1 MGDLN
6 ELNDVGTTI
15 NYEDLNLDN
24 AVQAFENNL
33 QRRKAANQWLSR
45 SSELL
50 DLSSGDSRDTPGN
63 NEFDNNQQSG
73 SNNQGLI
80 PQIVMNP
87 WGSEAPMMTFAVQA
101 YQHQWLLQV
110 RTLSKLHYLGVVLS
124 WVKGVVPPNSKV
136 NNKYQGPEDVAP
148 FYLLIFENPNGF

>member
-110 RTLSKLHYLGVVLS
+110 RTLSKLHCRGVVLL
-124 WVKGVVPPNSKV
+124 WAEGVTLRGQHPPLK
-136 NNKYQGPEDVAP
+136 
-148 FYLLIFENPNGF
+148 FC

>member
-1 MGDLN
+1 MQLNIEMIGALGTLGDLN

-24 AVQAFENNL
+24 AVQAFESNL
-33 QRRKAANQWLSR
+33 QRRKAANWLSR
-45 SSELL
+45 STELL

-63 NEFDNNQQSG
+63 NEEFNNQQG
-73 SNNQGLI
+73 NNQGLI

-110 RTLSKLHYLGVVLS
+110 RIHTIL
-124 WVKGVVPPNSKV
+124 
-136 NNKYQGPEDVAP
+136 
-148 FYLLIFENPNGF
+148 F

>member
-1 MGDLN
+1 MIGALGTLGDLN

-24 AVQAFENNL
+24 AVQAFESNL
-33 QRRKAANQWLSR
+33 QRRKAANWLSR
-45 SSELL
+45 STELL

-63 NEFDNNQQSG
+63 NEDFNNQQG
-73 SNNQGLI
+73 NNQGLI

-110 RTLSKLHYLGVVLS
+110 RIHTIL
-124 WVKGVVPPNSKV
+124 
-136 NNKYQGPEDVAP
+136 
-148 FYLLIFENPNGF
+148 F

>member
-110 RTLSKLHYLGVVLS
+110 RTLPKLHSWGVVLI
-124 WVKGVVPPNSKV
+124 WAEGGLPNSEV
-136 NNKYQGPEDVAP
+136 
-148 FYLLIFENPNGF
+148 

>member
-110 RTLSKLHYLGVVLS
+110 RV
-124 WVKGVVPPNSKV
+124 
-136 NNKYQGPEDVAP
+136 YQNYTIGA
-148 FYLLIFENPNGF
+148 